1 MTHLP
6 NMFWMVR
13 RYLASRRNHYASFV
27 NWVSFAGLALGVM
40 VLTVVVS
47 VMNGFDRELKN
58 RLLGAVPH
66 ALVFPPPD
74 WDFEANYVPAA
85 SDRILHVARVFQG
98 PAMIS
103 RDGAATALALLGVDQ
118 GGVDGLDLIA
128 DSIVQGSLDAL
139 FEDEGGIMLGAPLAR
154 ALGLAVGDPVAL
166 VLMVSAE
173 NGARPRVERFTLRAT
188 FEVGAAPDASLA
200 LVRFDDIERRGLV
213 ASGAAGWRIAFAD
226 PMDVPEIEAD
236 LRAGLPPGWR
246 LTTWIDNY
254 GELFRAVGLE
264 KTLMF
269 VSLALVVAIAAFN
282 IVSGQTMLVNEK
294 RRDIA
299 MLTTIGAPSR
309 FLVEVF
315 LVQGFSVA
323 RDGDR
328 RRFGRWRPGRLERRS
343 VCLGDRMAD
352 RAEHPVGDG
361 FRQDAVRGPGGR
373 PAGHCGAIARS
384 LLPRGIAAGV
394 EGRGRKSGRGAARG
408 LNFARPL
415 RRGLC
420 LPCSRTG
427 APTFAPLL
435 PAPQDVQPP
444 Q

>member
-6 NMFWMVR
+6 NMFWMAR
-13 RYLASRRNHYASFV
+13 RYLTSRRNHYASFV
-27 NWVSFAGLALGVM
+27 NWVSFVGLALGVL

-47 VMNGFDRELKN
+47 VMNGFDRELKT

-66 ALVFPPPD
+66 ALVFPPAD
-74 WDFEANYVPAA
+74 WDFDAPYLPTAV
-85 SDRILHVARVFQG
+85 DGVLHVSRVFQG

-103 RDGAATALALLGVDQ
+103 RGGAATALGLLGVDRKAA
-118 GGVDGLDLIA
+118 DGLDLIA
-128 DSIVQGSLDAL
+128 DSIVHGSLDAL
-139 FEDEGGIMLGAPLAR
+139 FEDEGGIMLGAPLAG

-166 VLMVSAE
+166 VLMVAAA

-200 LVRFDDIERRGLV
+200 VVRFDDIERRGLA

-226 PMDVPEIEAD
+226 PMEVPAIEAD

-315 LVQGFSVA
+315 LVQGFAVA
-323 RDGDR
+323 
-328 RRFGRWRPGRLERRS
+328 
-343 VCLGDRMAD
+343 VLGTG
-352 RAEHPVGDG
+352 VG
-361 FRQDAVRGPGGR
+361 
-373 PAGHCGAIARS
+373 
-384 LLPRGIAAGV
+384 LAAGV
-394 EGRGRKSGRGAARG
+394 LIAWNVDPFVSAIAWLTGQNILSGTGFGRMPSVVMARDLLVIAA
-408 LNFARPL
+408 LSL
-415 RRGLC
+415 GLC
-420 LPCSRTG
+420 FLAVLR
-427 APTFAPLL
+427 
-435 PAPQDVQPP
+435 PALKAVAENPAAALHEG
-444 Q
+444 

>member
-1 MTHLP
+1 MIHLP

-13 RYLASRRNHYASFV
+13 RYLTSRRSHYASFV

-47 VMNGFDRELKN
+47 VMNGFDRELKS

-74 WDFEANYVPAA
+74 ADFDARYVPAA
-85 SDRILHVARVFQG
+85 SDGILHVDRVFQG

-103 RDGAATALALLGVDQ
+103 RGGAATALALLGVDRK
-118 GGVDGLDLIA
+118 GVDGLDLIE
-128 DSIVQGSLDAL
+128 DSIVHGSLDAL
-139 FEDEGGIMLGAPLAR
+139 FEGEGGIMLGAPLAR

-166 VLMVSAE
+166 VFMVAAE

-188 FEVGAAPDASLA
+188 FEVGAEPDASLA
-200 LVRFDDIERRGLV
+200 VVRFEDIERRGLT

-226 PMDVPEIEAD
+226 PMDVLTIEAD
-236 LRAGLPPGWR
+236 LRAGLPAGWR
-246 LTTWIDNY
+246 LTTWIDTY

-323 RDGDR
+323 VMGT
-328 RRFGRWRPGRLERRS
+328 G
-343 VCLGDRMAD
+343 
-352 RAEHPVGDG
+352 VG
-361 FRQDAVRGPGGR
+361 
-373 PAGHCGAIARS
+373 
-384 LLPRGIAAGV
+384 LAAGV
-394 EGRGRKSGRGAARG
+394 LIAWNVDPFVSAIEWLTGQNILSGTGFGRMPSVVLAGDLLVIAG
-408 LNFARPL
+408 LSL
-415 RRGLC
+415 GLC
-420 LPCSRTG
+420 FLAVLR
-427 APTFAPLL
+427 
-435 PAPQDVQPP
+435 PALKAVAENPARALHEG
-444 Q
+444 